1 MKDTFYVIYMVGIG
15 YRVVRK
21 DGLIVCGKSFG
32 KYIPFWNDRQARN
45 CYCQLEE
52 EGTKSDCIRYLKEQV
67 MRQAANRDISKRR
80 KNRST
85 VGRRIRGLSQQ

>member
-45 CYCQLEE
+45 CYCL
-52 EGTKSDCIRYLKEQV
+52 L
-67 MRQAANRDISKRR
+67 
-80 KNRST
+80 
-85 VGRRIRGLSQQ
+85 